1 MTVST
6 LLNKQEDSAKLSEEV
21 TFFLQVSLSV
31 LIFCA
36 VIISFI
42 AIVVISAVKRVRW
55 PVDTS
60 YLAGKEVA
68 IAALADARQFL
79 REEEEK
85 GFVSERL
92 QEIRRKKIR
101 AKEEDRVKPLP

>member
-1 MTVST
+1 M
-6 LLNKQEDSAKLSEEV
+6 
-21 TFFLQVSLSV
+21 
-31 LIFCA
+31 
-36 VIISFI
+36 IISFI

-85 GFVSERL
+85 DFASERL
-92 QEIRRKKIR
+92 
-101 AKEEDRVKPLP
+101 